1 MSSPEVF
8 PEPDLGEVGAG
19 AGGGGEGFDERR
31 IARGAL
37 LQQASQVWGTACMLL
52 VATLLGR
59 RLSLDAFG
67 VYGLLI
73 SLVAYLVTVQ
83 VSVEGAAV
91 RMLSEA
97 EVEPSRRA
105 EVLSTTMAIYA
116 VGGVVAAALVA
127 SAGVALVG
135 VLGIPDDLQED
146 ARHAVLALAAIT
158 VIGWPFKAFQD
169 ALRGMQLFGAAAAAE
184 MAAYGTMAAGMTA
197 AVLLDAP
204 LWVIVAIGG
213 SLAVMTGLWALVS
226 LRVFRVGL
234 RFHWSEISWPL
245 ARRMLRVSAYLFV
258 AGLADLVV
266 YSLDRVILAAFRS
279 TASVGLYEGAA
290 RPHNLIRQLN
300 GTLVLTVVPVAS
312 RYIAEGDDVRLRELL
327 VRGTRYVAAIVA
339 PTTVVLIVLAAPL
352 LDVWLGDRYRT
363 AALALALLSSY
374 WLIGCATGVLASMVV
389 AAGRVRFL
397 ARYAWV
403 VAISNLAVSLALTPS
418 LGLDGVVLGTTVP
431 YLLAQPWFLVKAS
444 HGFGVS
450 LGTLVRSALAPAYT
464 AAAVVALVLVPI
476 RLFAEPQNLLS
487 LVASAVGALALGW
500 GVLWFCFL
508 TPGERRLVAS
518 MVPGLAP
525 RA

>member
-1 MSSPEVF
+1 VSTPEVF
-8 PEPDLGEVGAG
+8 PEPDLGEPGV
-19 AGGGGEGFDERR
+19 GGGGTHERR

-37 LQQASQVWGTACMLL
+37 LQQTSQVWGTACMLL

-91 RMLSEA
+91 RVLSEA
-97 EVEPSRRA
+97 EVEPARRA
-105 EVLSTTMAIYA
+105 EVLSTTLAIYA
-116 VGGVVAAALVA
+116 IGGVIAAALVA
-127 SAGVALVG
+127 SAGVGLVG
-135 VLGIPDDLQED
+135 VLGIPHALQDD

-158 VIGWPFKAFQD
+158 VVGWPFKAFQD

-184 MAAYGTMAAGMTA
+184 IAAYGTMAAAMTS
-197 AVLLDAP
+197 AVLLGAP
-204 LWVIVAIGG
+204 LWVIIAIGG
-213 SLAVMTGLWALVS
+213 SLAVLTGLWSLVS
-226 LRVFRVGL
+226 LRVFNVGL
-234 RFHWSEISWPL
+234 HFHRREISWPL

-258 AGLADLVV
+258 TGLADLVV

-279 TASVGLYEGAA
+279 TATVGRYEGAA

-312 RYIAEGDDVRLRELL
+312 RYIAEGDEVRLKELL
-327 VRGTRYVAAIVA
+327 LRGTRYVAAIVA
-339 PTTVVLIVLAAPL
+339 PVTVVLIVLAAPL
-352 LDVWLGDRYRT
+352 LDIWLGERYRS

-389 AAGRVRFL
+389 AAGRVAFL

-403 VAISNLAVSLALTPS
+403 VAIANLTLSLALTPW
-418 LGLDGVVLGTTVP
+418 LGLNGVVLGTTVP
-431 YLLAQPWFLVKAS
+431 YLLAQPWFLVKATR
-444 HGFGVS
+444 GFGVPVRE
-450 LGTLVRSALAPAYT
+450 LARSALLPAYT
-464 AAAVVALVLVPI
+464 VAAIVAAVLIPI
-476 RLFAEPQNLLS
+476 RLFAEPQNLVALG
-487 LVASAVGALALGW
+487 ASAIGALALGW

-508 TPGERRLVAS
+508 NPGERRLAAS
-518 MVPGLAP
+518 MMPALRRG
-525 RA
+525 